1 MWTVAFAWQIL
12 LICTQRGGMPH
23 SMIGRDDKDPQER
36 RLRVSARKLLT
47 EGKAKDSK
55 ALNRRAFNHCRS
67 SFNAAQHKKTT
78 QHGNATSWN
87 AEVADLVQQY
97 HRLLTEDET
106 IENFDTSIR
115 LVEDLVGARIEWQH
129 EKLAL
134 QCLRL
139 ERQQNF
145 DPFFARLGDAVQQFQ
160 TDDVAEAIEGR
171 RGTEAHIEQ
180 QTRVMKAAFAMSIF
194 PGLVEQHARL
204 FTNGRGSF
212 VLDACML
219 LFHQAYFALMP
230 MLNVPCWTAERLLLL
245 GAFRRL
251 AHHSSHCSEAL
262 GVLALYYDALD
273 KEDIAVLYY
282 QDAISVTNSDSHE
295 FMSVLQAAWTFCI
308 ERHRYREALEVL
320 LSVNTR
326 VVRSDIIELREMS
339 LLTFDLMRSYYDPRR
354 RSAG

>member
-1 MWTVAFAWQIL
+1 
-12 LICTQRGGMPH
+12 MPH
-23 SMIGRDDKDPQER
+23 STIGRGDKDPQER

-47 EGKAKDSK
+47 EGKTKDSK
-55 ALNRRAFNHCRS
+55 ALTHRAINISRPPS
-67 SFNAAQHKKTT
+67 KTAQHKATA
-78 QHGNATSWN
+78 HHENATPWK

-97 HRLLTEDET
+97 HRLLTDEET

-129 EKLAL
+129 KKLAL
-134 QCLRL
+134 QRL
-139 ERQQNF
+139 HLEHEQDF
-145 DPFFARLGDAVQQFQ
+145 DQFFARLGDAVQQFQ
-160 TDDVAEAIEGR
+160 THEIAEAVEGR
-171 RGTEAHIEQ
+171 RCIEAHIEQ
-180 QTRVMKAAFAMSIF
+180 QARVVKAAFAMSMF
-194 PGLVEQHARL
+194 PGLIEQHARL
-204 FTNGRGSF
+204 FTSGRGSL

-230 MLNVPCWTAERLLLL
+230 TLNAPRWKAERLLLL
-245 GAFRRL
+245 EAFRRL
-251 AHHSSHCSEAL
+251 AHHTSHCSDAL

-282 QDAISVTNSDSHE
+282 LDAISATNSDSHE

-320 LSVNTR
+320 LGVNSR
-326 VVRSDIIELREMS
+326 VVRSDVLELHEMGM
-339 LLTFDLMRSYYDPRR
+339 LTFDLLRGYYDPRR